1 MPIRHLAQRTLSS
14 EISQEIQAQHCRVV
28 PQGIEARRTTCKMQL
43 AMFGLY
49 AAGLYAICYN
59 RISIE
64 QVKKLTEIQTLYH
77 SFSLRFDPNYQD
89 YLLFSRM
96 KRFDLSEQLIEE
108 VRTEIETEKQRLIQE
123 GGILP
128 HTLKKIQEVEE
139 LRKARLG

>member
-1 MPIRHLAQRTLSS
+1 
-14 EISQEIQAQHCRVV
+14 
-28 PQGIEARRTTCKMQL
+28 MQL

-49 AAGLYAICYN
+49 AAGLYGVCYN
-59 RISIE
+59 RISID

-89 YLLFSRM
+89 HLLFSRM

-108 VRTEIETEKQRLIQE
+108 VRAEIETEKRRLIEE

-128 HTLKKIQEVEE
+128 QTLKKIQEAEE